1 MKGKDKDFL
10 KYTVLGAALGF
21 AVTEGLRYFLNKK
34 RAKDAKMNTP

>member
-1 MKGKDKDFL
+1 MKGKDKEYL
-10 KYTVLGAALGF
+10 KYTVVGAALGL

>member
-1 MKGKDKDFL
+1 MKGKDKEFL

-21 AVTEGLRYFLNKK
+21 AVTEGLRYFINKK